1 MLKRSVY
8 SAWDGNPPSIQMI
21 AMPMPDAPYLP
32 LTGGGT
38 ARMSLQSF
46 LKELE
51 SDYNSQRGY
60 FFEYVWESDRD
71 EADTYALENW
81 EVCTP
86 ESGIYEAIVIL
97 YYSPINTYLT
107 LRKHFGEDAAV
118 EYLQSIAGVDQASV
132 EGITKA

>member
-8 SAWDGNPPSIQMI
+8 SAWDGNPPTIQMI
-21 AMPMPDAPYLP
+21 ALPMPDAPYLP

-38 ARMSLQSF
+38 ARMPLKAFLQ
-46 LKELE
+46 ELE
-51 SDYNSQRGY
+51 SDYKSQRGH

-71 EADTYALENW
+71 EADTYALETW

-97 YYSPINTYLT
+97 YYSPINAYLT
-107 LRKHFGEDAAV
+107 LKKHMGEDAAA
-118 EYLQSIAGVDQASV
+118 EYLQSIPAIA
-132 EGITKA
+132 EA